1 MDCAWKAGAEAR
13 VKCEDVV
20 LCGSVV
26 GRGMMERVV
35 LKALN
40 FWVLDSLGAGIALEV
55 KARTSPL
62 PSTVLLTG
70 CMVVK
75 SKHFV
80 SNTFGSDG
88 CTSSDQA
95 NSFLQSGK

>member
-1 MDCAWKAGAEAR
+1 M
-13 VKCEDVV
+13 
-20 LCGSVV
+20 
-26 GRGMMERVV
+26 V
-35 LKALN
+35 LKESN
-40 FWVLDSLGAGIALEV
+40 FRVLDSLGAGIALEV

>member
-1 MDCAWKAGAEAR
+1 MNYKDA
-13 VKCEDVV
+13 V

-26 GRGMMERVV
+26 GREMMERGGSE
-35 LKALN
+35 KSN
-40 FWVLDSLGAGIALEV
+40 FRVLDSLGAGIALEV